1 MLPPTGSSVP
11 LITTLLLGSLA
22 AGVGEA
28 CAVDEE
34 GRGVVVNMIS
44 TYSTS
49 PQCRMSPYYGGPAHR
64 PSVPLTFFLNY
75 SPEDLP
81 VFEINA

>member
-49 PQCRMSPYYGGPAHR
+49 P
-64 PSVPLTFFLNY
+64 
-75 SPEDLP
+75 
-81 VFEINA
+81 